1 MKERVFSGVQPS
13 GTLHIGNYLGA
24 IRNWVQHQDD
34 FDNIFCIVDLHAI
47 TVYQPPDALHG
58 AIRDLAMIYLAAGL
72 DPNRVTIFV
81 QSDVPAHTEATWILN
96 CVTPIGWLERMT
108 QFKDKSRKQGDR
120 ERISTGLL
128 DYPVLMAADILLYQ
142 TKVVPVGD
150 DQRQHVELARD
161 VAQRFNNLYGDTFV
175 IPEAR
180 IREVGARIMGLDDP
194 TKKMSKSETNPN
206 HAIYLLDEPEVVRRR
221 LARATTDSLRDI
233 RFDPER
239 PGVFNLLTIYE
250 LFTGE
255 SRERIESHFD
265 GKGYGDLKRE
275 VAEAIVEGLRPLQE
289 KYRDLR
295 QNQDYVDDILRRG
308 AERAASIADVTLADM
323 KARVGLGSRS
333 RLTSASR

>member
-72 DPNRVTIFV
+72 DPDRVTIFV

-295 QNQDYVDDILRRG
+295 RNQDYVDDILRRG

>member
-295 QNQDYVDDILRRG
+295 RNQDYVDDILRRG